1 MANSRGYGTLP
12 MFSGEGD
19 TFELWCT
26 KFKGM
31 LRLQK
36 LHDVIEGTGEVS
48 ADKNANVYAYLV
60 NCLDDQSLNLIMRD
74 ADNDGRK
81 AYQILQEHYLSTSK
95 PRIIALYTELTT
107 LKMTPTETVTDY
119 MLRAETAFT
128 RLKQAD
134 EEISEKLLIAMI
146 LKGLPERYRAF
157 STIITNNDDIDFK
170 KFKSQLKKMN
180 PLENPIQV
188 MK

>member
-1 MANSRGYGTLP
+1 MANSRGYGPAP

-36 LHDVIEGTGEVS
+36 LHDVLEGTGEIN
-48 ADKNANVYAYLV
+48 AEKNANIYAHLV

-81 AYQILQEHYLSTSK
+81 AFKILQDHYLSTSK
-95 PRIIALYTELTT
+95 PRIIALYTELTS
-107 LKMTPTETVTDY
+107 LKMTTSETVTDY
-119 MLRAETAFT
+119 MLRAET
-128 RLKQAD
+128 
-134 EEISEKLLIAMI
+134 EGVI
-146 LKGLPERYRAF
+146 
-157 STIITNNDDIDFK
+157 
-170 KFKSQLKKMN
+170 
-180 PLENPIQV
+180 
-188 MK
+188 